1 MGKTVVFGC
10 KDCGSPHVREK
21 DGKLHCISC
30 GAWFEKNVETDEER
44 DARVLYL
51 TRLDRAEELLR
62 MSPPR
67 FDDAEDHFR
76 EFIKEYPDHSDGYW
90 GLVRARYGIKY
101 EDDTK
106 GKSVPSCYKS
116 SYRDFRRDSDFLMA
130 LSCAENDSIY
140 DNLQKKAK
148 LIADVCKEWREEA
161 KKDSYDIF
169 ISFKA
174 PDKESGISDEDQKEM
189 EHLYTHLLGEGY
201 RVFFSP
207 YSMRKHSGKHYDS
220 YIFNAL
226 QSARVQIVYG
236 SKPEYFT
243 STWVQ
248 NEWTRFLRMTANGEK
263 KKGSCIVVYNGFNP
277 NMLPHDLRKLQ
288 AIDASKNNRMFYHDL
303 LDVIKKV
310 LADGKSPDANA
321 AMLNGRDEILKELS
335 ELETR
340 LSGKPIANEQKKE
353 EPKKVQPKIDPSFE
367 VVDGCLVNYKGNQ
380 SDVVIPEGVTSI
392 GKSAFSGSRILI
404 SIVIGDSVTS
414 IGESAFEG
422 CLCLTNVVIGNGV
435 ASIGESAFDGCSSL
449 SNITIGN
456 KVETIGNRAFAGCT
470 KLVSIIIPN
479 SVVAIGRSAFSR
491 CTNLESI
498 SIPFVGSSKNGIIN
512 THLGYIFGASDH
524 KDHYSDYTTHAKWYI
539 PASLLSVTITGSS
552 KIDSYAFYCCGRI
565 SSIIIGDE
573 VTFIGDYAFDGCN
586 LRKAVI
592 GKAVS
597 YIGDHAFSWG
607 NYPSVTFRDPKGWY
621 IEGKR
626 TPFLFLNNDSI
637 ATKYLTD
644 KYKNCK
650 WIKKK

>member
-1 MGKTVVFGC
+1 MGKTVIFGC
-10 KDCGSPHVREK
+10 KNCGSPHVREK
-21 DGKLHCISC
+21 DGKLQCISC

-226 QSARVQIVYG
+226 QSAKVQIVYG

-310 LADGKSPDANA
+310 LADGKSPDKNA

-367 VVDGCLVNYKGNQ
+367 VVDGCLVKYKGNQ
-380 SDVVIPEGVTSI
+380 ADVVIPEGVTSI
-392 GKSAFSGSRILI
+392 GKSAFEGSYNLI

-414 IGESAFEG
+414 IGESSFEG
-422 CLCLTNVVIGNGV
+422 CEKLTNIVIGNSV
-435 ASIGESAFDGCSSL
+435 TSIGNYAFQKCTSL
-449 SNITIGN
+449 KKI
-456 KVETIGNRAFAGCT
+456 A
-470 KLVSIIIPN
+470 IPN
-479 SVVAIGRSAFSR
+479 SVVTIGRSAFKGCER
-491 CTNLESI
+491 LESM
-498 SIPFVGSSKNGIIN
+498 SIPFAGSAKDGIIN
-512 THLGYIFGASDH
+512 THFGYIFGAP
-524 KDHYSDYTTHAKWYI
+524 DYYKNYERYDYDTRDYYMVT
-539 PASLLSVTITGSS
+539 PSSLRNVTITGSS
-552 KIDSYAFYCCGRI
+552 KIDSYAFYGCERI

-573 VTFIGDYAFDGCN
+573 VTSIGDLAFCGCN
-586 LRKAVI
+586 LHNAVI

-597 YIGDHAFSWG
+597 YIGDNAFSWG

-626 TPFLFLNNDSI
+626 TPLLFLNNDSR
-637 ATKYLTD
+637 ATKYLTG
-644 KYKNCK
+644 KYTNCK